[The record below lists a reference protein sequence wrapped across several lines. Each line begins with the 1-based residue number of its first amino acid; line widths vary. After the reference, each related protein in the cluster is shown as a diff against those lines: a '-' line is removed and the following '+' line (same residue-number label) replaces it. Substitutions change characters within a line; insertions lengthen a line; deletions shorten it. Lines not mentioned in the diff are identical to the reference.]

1 METCW
6 ESPFSVNGLNFGL
19 SCIQKTFLWSYQSLQ
34 DLQAAEHVKQGRH
47 PRMNARF
54 PARQNIHISTLT
66 EISVYQDDSNI
77 HIDLFAKLQ
86 MVHFYIIR

>member
-1 METCW
+1 MDWTLV
-6 ESPFSVNGLNFGL
+6 SAASK
-19 SCIQKTFLWSYQSLQ
+19 KTFLWSYQPLQ
-34 DLQAAEHVKQGRH
+34 DLRAAEYVKQGRH

-66 EISVYQDDSNI
+66 EISVYQRDGNI

-86 MVHFYIIR
+86 MVHFLYY